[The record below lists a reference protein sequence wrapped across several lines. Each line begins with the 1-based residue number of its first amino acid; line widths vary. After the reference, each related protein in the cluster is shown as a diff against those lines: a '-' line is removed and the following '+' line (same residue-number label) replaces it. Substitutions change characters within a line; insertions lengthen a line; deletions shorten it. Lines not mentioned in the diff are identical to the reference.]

1 MLALK
6 APSPEAMV
14 GLPPAMLTV
23 VALWVAR
30 TSLRLAA
37 VAAFRSAIW
46 PDRAASWA
54 SSAAMRASASE
65 DVVWAL
71 AAPAIVMNETPAISA
86 VRKAVLVVIIGLPLP
101 APRRAS
107 ACW

>member
-23 VALWVAR
+23 VALWAAR

-46 PDRAASWA
+46 LDRA
-54 SSAAMRASASE
+54 SS
-65 DVVWAL
+65 
-71 AAPAIVMNETPAISA
+71 
-86 VRKAVLVVIIGLPLP
+86 
-101 APRRAS
+101 
-107 ACW
+107 